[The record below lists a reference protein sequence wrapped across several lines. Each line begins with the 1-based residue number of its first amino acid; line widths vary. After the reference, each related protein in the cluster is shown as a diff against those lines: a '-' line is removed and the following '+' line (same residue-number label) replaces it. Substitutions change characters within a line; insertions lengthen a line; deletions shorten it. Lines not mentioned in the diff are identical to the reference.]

1 MKHMQNFIHTPPETK
16 TSMAES
22 FDLSTNMGEKKKNET
37 KQTTIC
43 WETNVIKTV

>member
-22 FDLSTNMGEKKKNET
+22 FDLSTNMGEKKKM
-37 KQTTIC
+37 KQ
-43 WETNVIKTV
+43 NKPPSVGKPM